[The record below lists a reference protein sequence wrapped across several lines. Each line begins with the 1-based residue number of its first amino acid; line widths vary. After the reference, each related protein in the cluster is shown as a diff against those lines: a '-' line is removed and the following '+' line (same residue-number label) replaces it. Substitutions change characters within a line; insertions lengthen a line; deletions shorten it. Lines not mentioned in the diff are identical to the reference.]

1 MKIFYFMPMVLTK
14 IIGRECKGI
23 AFHQISHFPKD
34 PCFGNIYIY
43 ISEKFHDLE
52 ELRVI
57 TSASSGGG
65 WREVETQR
73 ICTSSVPQNRASAL
87 LLRGST
93 CMFPIPGDLLKPDTA
108 HRACWCSLASSC
120 TCWHCHCDVLQNA
133 LVLQA
138 EKDGLVREG
147 DLSTKVWSVTLSD
160 GQSDFR

>member
-43 ISEKFHDLE
+43 FWEISWSWGAKSDHICFIRRRMERSENTEDLHKF
-52 ELRVI
+52 
-57 TSASSGGG
+57 SPPK
-65 WREVETQR
+65 Q
-73 ICTSSVPQNRASAL
+73 RASAL

-138 EKDGLVREG
+138 EKDVLVREG